1 MNKKPNPL
9 QMIAALLIDFFRW
22 SQLTPM
28 ILMWAFML
36 GMLFA
41 LFFVNNQEA
50 TFTMVQRVTEWVAS
64 LPVIGPRFVS
74 WAESHSRDGV
84 LDFNP
89 GAIDFKSAVLKAWGI
104 ISLIFMALGWLAGRV
119 FGPFNPWTLKRKL
132 GVAVLS
138 SLFVVAVFMGLY
150 FLDRETWNDPLSSV
164 LLSASGMALVLL
176 VVSTWCLSV
185 SHLLGWLSGAVAE
198 TDFSKTESGGGVA

>member
-9 QMIAALLIDFFRW
+9 QIIAALLIDFFRW

-36 GMLFA
+36 GMLLA

-50 TFTMVQRVTEWVAS
+50 TFTMAQRVTEWVS
-64 LPVIGPRFVS
+64 TLPVIGPRFVS

-84 LDFNP
+84 LDLNA

-104 ISLIFMALGWLAGRV
+104 ISFIFMALGWLAGRL
-119 FGPFNPWTLKRKL
+119 FGPFKPWTLKRKL

-138 SLFVVAVFMGLY
+138 SLLVVAVFMGLY
-150 FLDRETWNDPLSSV
+150 FLDRESWNDPFTSV
-164 LLSASGMALVLL
+164 LLSASGMAIVLF

-185 SHLLGWLSGAVAE
+185 SHLLGWLSGVVSE
-198 TDFSKTESGGGVA
+198 TDFSKTESGGVV